1 MKIEL
6 VLLLTQIIKQL
17 GVENVTP
24 IVERVA
30 DLSHGDYTTNVAMV
44 LAKQLKRSPVEIAKE
59 IVSKFAVG
67 SSQFAAKQSD
77 LSTDQSG
84 QKQSSHAPEINV
96 LQDIEMIEVAP
107 PGFINFSLAAS
118 TLSRTLGEVLEAKE
132 AYGTIQPSRPKAD
145 QPLVEVISSQPSADI
160 SMSSPR
166 KRGSKIPGQAGNDK
180 TWKKIMV
187 EFAHPNTHKA
197 FHIGH
202 LRNITTGES
211 IIRLLESQGHEVVR
225 VNYQGDVGMHIA
237 KCLYGILQ
245 DQKSKIS
252 AKGGSAFGRKNQNYN
267 PTHPPLKLRGGAGGV
282 IEEFKNKSIN
292 EKVEYLG
299 KMYAAG
305 SKAFED
311 PSADGKKAKEE
322 IKDINYLIYAA
333 VQRFNKERGIEPSST
348 DYMKFV
354 HGRAV
359 EVDQVYEL
367 WVSTRKWS
375 LDYFDS
381 IYARVGSHYDRFYFE
396 SECLSGVDDAKE
408 AVKKGILKESD
419 GAIIFD
425 GKPYGL
431 DTRVFVNS
439 LGLPTYEAKELA
451 LAQKEFSE
459 FGKLDKVVH
468 VVGPEQASFFKVT
481 FKVEELL
488 DIQKDQQ
495 KHLIYG
501 WVKLKHGKMS
511 SRSGNVVLGEWL
523 LDEAKKA
530 ILKIVKKGNNSPQPS
545 HFNLR
550 GGEVPSLRLREG
562 QGELRGVS
570 RNEADIQEIAEK
582 AAVAAI
588 KYSFLK
594 VGTLQEIA
602 FDIEESINFNGDSG
616 PYLQYTYAR
625 CKSVLRKATL
635 SVIPAAESDK
645 DGVIA
650 RSEATKQSQAQET
663 RLPHQSDDWFAM
675 TNKLNIEEKNI
686 LRLVERFPEV
696 VTIAA
701 TTYAPSALCKYL
713 YDLAGAY
720 NTFYNKHTILGFAE
734 EVRSSQF
741 AVDSSKENNTK
752 YKGIDKRTSEFR
764 LQLTAATAQVLKNG
778 LYLLGIEALEQ
789 M

>member
-96 LQDIEMIEVAP
+96 LQDIEKIEVAP
-107 PGFINFSLAAS
+107 PGFINFHLSAS

-132 AYGTIQPSRPKAD
+132 AYGTVK
-145 QPLVEVISSQPSADI
+145 SSQFAVR
-160 SMSSPR
+160 SSQKNKKELLPTANSQLHT
-166 KRGSKIPGQAGNDK
+166 KR
-180 TWKKIMV
+180 IMV

-488 DIQKDQQ
+488 GIQKDQQ

-501 WVKLKHGKMS
+501 GVKLKNGKMS